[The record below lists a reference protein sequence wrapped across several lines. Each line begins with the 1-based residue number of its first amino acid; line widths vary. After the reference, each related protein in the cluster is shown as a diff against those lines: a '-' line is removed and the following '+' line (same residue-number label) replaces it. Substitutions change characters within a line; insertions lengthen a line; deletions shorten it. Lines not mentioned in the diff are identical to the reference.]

1 MAGPQPP
8 EAVRR
13 AGGRQQIPRPAA
25 WSPGADAPWA
35 GVAAS
40 LTAAEV
46 VDALRA
52 RELPADVLPMFPG
65 ARPSAVLV
73 ALRDGPQGAEVLLT
87 RRSMT
92 LRNHR
97 GEISFPGGRLDE
109 GETYEEAAL
118 READEEVA
126 LPSSSI
132 DVVGRLLP
140 LSTVVSLSY
149 IVPVVG
155 IMRDDPPL
163 HPAAAEVDRLF
174 WEPLADLLVEGTY
187 REERW
192 GTPPLDRPI
201 YFFELDD
208 ETVWGATARM
218 LHQLLR
224 VAHRIAGP
232 EPQAL

>member
-1 MAGPQPP
+1 
-8 EAVRR
+8 
-13 AGGRQQIPRPAA
+13 
-25 WSPGADAPWA
+25 
-35 GVAAS
+35 
-40 LTAAEV
+40 
-46 VDALRA
+46 
-52 RELPADVLPMFPG
+52 MFPG
-65 ARPSAVLV
+65 ARPSAVLI
-73 ALRDGPQGAEVLLT
+73 ALRDGPHGAEVLLT
-87 RRSMT
+87 RRSMN

-118 READEEVA
+118 REAHEEVA
-126 LPSSSI
+126 LPPGSV

-155 IMRDDPPL
+155 VLRDDPPL

-174 WEPLADLLVEGTY
+174 WEPLADLLVDGTY

-224 VAHRIAGP
+224 VAHRIVGP
-232 EPQAL
+232 EPEAL